1 MTAETSPKTL
11 DLAAVFSGRAF
22 PKEIVPVYMDEVL
35 GYEIYKLNRDSVEA
49 LMARDEKEK
58 ERIESSLQELY
69 KKAEPSRLLIHLTGA
84 SREDRKAATEEAL
97 EKFPAETDM
106 LGRAK
111 PNPKAD
117 EFYANLVWKLHVE
130 KIEAADGSV
139 LEPSLEDISIFRTNA
154 PDHAIE
160 SVEKGIQELTEGV
173 KGGFTTLIQEHDFL
187 SQR

>member
-1 MTAETSPKTL
+1 MTDVSPKTL

-22 PKEIVPVYMDEVL
+22 PKDTVPVYMDEVL
-35 GYEIYKLNRDSVEA
+35 GYEIYKLSKASIQAV
-49 LMARDEKEK
+49 LSRDEDEK
-58 ERIESSLQELY
+58 ERIETEL
-69 KKAEPSRLLIHLTGA
+69 KALAEKAEPSRLVIHVTGA
-84 SREDRKAATEEAL
+84 SREDRKNAVDETL
-97 EKFPAETDM
+97 EKFPTETDM
-106 LGRAK
+106 LGRTK

-130 KIEAADGSV
+130 KIEAADGSFV
-139 LEPSLEDISIFRTNA
+139 EPTLEDITIFRKNA

-160 SVEKGIQELTEGV
+160 QIEAKIQELAEGV